1 MAWAAERGA
10 LASYLEEHAVTLV
23 CLNGDAKGTRYKI
36 DRERVA
42 LGSGP
47 GATLVFSAR
56 GIEREHAVIE
66 FWGACFVL
74 REVDPARPPSL
85 NGVPCRCR
93 ELRDGDR
100 FDLGELT
107 FEFHCEKRGQNGIS
121 LRW

>member
-42 LGSGP
+42 LGSGR

-74 REVDPARPPSL
+74 REVDPAHPPSL
-85 NGVPCRCR
+85 NGAPCRCR

-107 FEFHCEKRGQNGIS
+107 FEFHCEP
-121 LRW
+121 